1 MQLVDVILFSMLQGL
16 LFTWFAIFHPF
27 YVSVTEINHNA
38 RTQAIEIS
46 CRMFYDD
53 LEHVLE
59 KQYKVQ
65 LDIIKPANKEQLK
78 QLMSDYVHKHLI
90 VKVDGK
96 VLNPAFLG
104 YEIQEDG
111 AWAYLEAKGISKVQ
125 KIEVRDDL
133 LYSEHAEQINMLHI
147 TAKGERK
154 STKLDNPETN
164 ASFNF

>member
-1 MQLVDVILFSMLQGL
+1 MLQGL
-16 LFTWFAIFHPF
+16 FFTWFAIFHPF

-90 VKVDGK
+90 VKIDGK
-96 VLNPAFLG
+96 VLTPAFLG

-111 AWAYLEAKGISKVQ
+111 AWAYLEAKGISKAQ

-133 LYSEHAEQINMLHI
+133 LYSEHAEQINMLHV
-147 TAKGERK
+147 TVKGERK
-154 STKLDNPETN
+154 STKLDNPEAN